1 MSIKAEKAK
10 AMMYKK
16 AALAELNIETIVN
29 ELEEICVD
37 CDEVEYFMSDEESL
51 IDALDGDEETEYEF
65 KMMFCD
71 LAAESEHLFDTL
83 NEIYITEH
91 FNDLF
96 VGIMSKGF
104 DCYEIVGFDSYEED
118 YFHLSSFE
126 TNWAKNE
133 SAKRLK
139 RLTKDELLSV
149 CGQCF
154 GIAMSYINVKFKYE
168 HLKATF
174 DILKGENG
182 AILKAVK
189 EIERL
194 YNDMFDDDYI
204 NREAENKFNKYLNHL
219 PERIWIE

>member
-83 NEIYITEH
+83 NENYITEH

-204 NREAENKFNKYLNHL
+204 NREAEKKFNKYLNLL
-219 PERIWIE
+219 PERIWTE

>member
-83 NEIYITEH
+83 NENYITEH

-104 DCYEIVGFDSYEED
+104 DCYEIVGFDSYE
-118 YFHLSSFE
+118 
-126 TNWAKNE
+126 
-133 SAKRLK
+133 
-139 RLTKDELLSV
+139 
-149 CGQCF
+149 
-154 GIAMSYINVKFKYE
+154 
-168 HLKATF
+168 
-174 DILKGENG
+174 
-182 AILKAVK
+182 
-189 EIERL
+189 
-194 YNDMFDDDYI
+194 
-204 NREAENKFNKYLNHL
+204 
-219 PERIWIE
+219 

>member
-83 NEIYITEH
+83 NENYITEH

>member
-16 AALAELNIETIVN
+16 AALAELNIETILN
-29 ELEEICVD
+29 KLEEIGAE

-51 IDALDGDEETEYEF
+51 IDALDGDEEAEYEF
-65 KMMFCD
+65 KMMFAD
-71 LAAESEHLFDTL
+71 LSAESEGLYNIL
-83 NEIYITEH
+83 IENYVTEH

-96 VGIMSKGF
+96 VGIMSRGY

-118 YFHLSSFE
+118 YFNLSGIE
-126 TNWAKNE
+126 TDWAKNE

-182 AILKAVK
+182 AILKSVK

-194 YNDMFDDDYI
+194 YNDMFEDGYI
-204 NREAENKFNKYLNHL
+204 NREAEKKFDIYLNHL
-219 PERIWIE
+219 PERIWTE

>member
-83 NEIYITEH
+83 NENYITEH

-154 GIAMSYINVKFKYE
+154 GIAMSYINVKFKYD

>member
-83 NEIYITEH
+83 NENYITEH

-154 GIAMSYINVKFKYE
+154 GIAMSYINVKFKYD

-219 PERIWIE
+219 PERIWTE

>member
-1 MSIKAEKAK
+1 
-10 AMMYKK
+10 MYKK

-83 NEIYITEH
+83 NENYITEH

-219 PERIWIE
+219 PERIWTE

>member
-83 NEIYITEH
+83 NENYITEH

-154 GIAMSYINVKFKYE
+154 GIAMSYINVKFKYD

-182 AILKAVK
+182 AILKAVSECGAKMDK
-189 EIERL
+189 E
-194 YNDMFDDDYI
+194 
-204 NREAENKFNKYLNHL
+204 
-219 PERIWIE
+219 